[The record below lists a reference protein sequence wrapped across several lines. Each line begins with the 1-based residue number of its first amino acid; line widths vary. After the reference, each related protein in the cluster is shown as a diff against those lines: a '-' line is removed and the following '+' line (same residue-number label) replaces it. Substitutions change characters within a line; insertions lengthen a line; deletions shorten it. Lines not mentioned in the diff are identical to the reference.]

1 MPSES
6 TPSISQ
12 LQQEILALQN
22 QKAALEAELDHC
34 RHRNLELDQDKVDL
48 EIQLEVAT
56 EHADLIMADL
66 YSKAKQLAQDYGD
79 LQIILDTAVQH
90 GDLVED
96 LALTASQ
103 SKSRFLAFMSHELR
117 TPLNAIL
124 GFTQLLMRDPALTPV
139 QQEWITTIN
148 RSGEHLLNL
157 INDVLEM
164 SRIEAGQLRLS
175 LEPVNLLGLLMDL
188 EALMRVRTEARGLQ
202 LEINLES
209 DLPTQIQTDAGKL
222 RQVLLNLLS
231 NAVKFTPSGQIALRV
246 HWVGSQTLKFE
257 VTDTGIGISAEEISK
272 LFQPFVQTSSG
283 VKAGGSGLGLAISY
297 QIVHMMGGE
306 MQVSSLVGQG
316 SKFSFTLPVE
326 PTEVMISDM
335 HSLKVVGLAPHQPRH
350 RILIADDIQE
360 DGELLVQWLT
370 LVGIETQVACNG
382 REAIEQWETWSP
394 HLILMDMKMPDM
406 DGYEATWVIK
416 QRGGV
421 AAPKIIA
428 MTASAFREQQA
439 AILEAGCDDIITK
452 PVREDILFKLLQEQ
466 LGIEFIYEVP
476 KTAQNAPT
484 LRTYPPPPQ
493 PWRERFQMAVIS
505 LDTEGMQ
512 RLISEFRTHD
522 PDLAEQLDTLVMNF
536 RFHEL
541 ETWIQSLPYE

>member
-1 MPSES
+1 MSS
-6 TPSISQ
+6 DTTPLIPQ
-12 LQQEILALQN
+12 LQQEILTLQK
-22 QKAALEAELDHC
+22 QKAALEAELD
-34 RHRNLELDQDKVDL
+34 RYRLRILELSQDKTDL

-66 YSKAKQLAQDYGD
+66 YAKAKQLAQDYGD

-164 SRIEAGQLRLS
+164 SRIEAGQLSLS
-175 LEPVNLLGLLMDL
+175 LEPVSLLGLLMDL

-202 LEINLES
+202 LEFKLDPE
-209 DLPTQIQTDAGKL
+209 LPSQIQTDAGKL

-231 NAVKFTPSGQIALRV
+231 NAVKFTPSGQIALQVR
-246 HWVGSQTLKFE
+246 WVAPQTLKFE
-257 VTDTGIGISAEEISK
+257 VSDTGIGISAEEISK

-297 QIVHMMGGE
+297 QIVHMMGGD
-306 MQVSSLVGQG
+306 MQVTSSVGQG

-326 PTEVMISDM
+326 PTEVMISDL
-335 HSLKVVGLAPHQPRH
+335 HQLKVMGLAPHQPRY
-350 RILIADDIQE
+350 RILIADDIRE

-370 LVGIETQVACNG
+370 LIGIETQVACNG
-382 REAIEQWETWSP
+382 REAVALWETWSP
-394 HLILMDMKMPDM
+394 HLILMDMRMPVM
-406 DGYEATWVIK
+406 DGYEATREIK
-416 QRGGV
+416 HRGGA

-452 PVREDILFKLLQEQ
+452 PVREDILFQHLQEQ
-466 LGIEFIYEVP
+466 MGMEFIYEIP
-476 KTAQNAPT
+476 QFTPPIPLLMNAS
-484 LRTYPPPPQ
+484 PPPPL
-493 PWRERFQMAVIS
+493 WREQFQMAVVS

-512 RLISEFRTHD
+512 QLISGLREHD
-522 PDLAEQLDTLVMNF
+522 PDLADQLDSLVSNF
-536 RFHEL
+536 RFNEL
-541 ETWIQSLPYE
+541 ETWLQNLPHE

>member
-1 MPSES
+1 MPSEA
-6 TPSISQ
+6 TPSVPQ
-12 LQQEILALQN
+12 LQQEILSLQRE
-22 QKAALEAELDHC
+22 KAALQAELD
-34 RHRNLELDQDKVDL
+34 RYRYQILELDQDKADL

-66 YSKAKQLAQDYGD
+66 YVKAKQLAQDYGD

-164 SRIEAGQLRLS
+164 SRIEAGKLS
-175 LEPVNLLGLLMDL
+175 LSRKPVNLLGLLMDL

-202 LEINLES
+202 LEFKLAP

-231 NAVKFTPSGQIALRV
+231 NAVKFTPSGQIALQVRC
-246 HWVGSQTLKFE
+246 VGPQILNFE
-257 VTDTGIGISAEEISK
+257 VADTGIGISAEEISK
-272 LFQPFVQTSSG
+272 LFHPFVQTSSG

-306 MQVSSLVGQG
+306 MQVSSSVGQG
-316 SKFSFTLPVE
+316 SKFSFTLPME
-326 PTEVMISDM
+326 PTQVMISDLNR
-335 HSLKVVGLAPHQPRH
+335 LKVVGLVPHQPRY
-350 RILIADDIQE
+350 RILIADDIRE
-360 DGELLVQWLT
+360 DGELLVQWFT
-370 LVGIETQVACNG
+370 LIGMETQVACNG
-382 REAIEQWETWSP
+382 KEAIELWETWSP
-394 HLILMDMKMPDM
+394 DLILMDMRMPEI
-406 DGYEATWVIK
+406 DGYEATQEIK
-416 QRGGV
+416 QRGGL
-421 AAPKIIA
+421 PHP
-428 MTASAFREQQA
+428 R
-439 AILEAGCDDIITK
+439 
-452 PVREDILFKLLQEQ
+452 
-466 LGIEFIYEVP
+466 
-476 KTAQNAPT
+476 
-484 LRTYPPPPQ
+484 
-493 PWRERFQMAVIS
+493 
-505 LDTEGMQ
+505 
-512 RLISEFRTHD
+512 
-522 PDLAEQLDTLVMNF
+522 
-536 RFHEL
+536 
-541 ETWIQSLPYE
+541 SLP